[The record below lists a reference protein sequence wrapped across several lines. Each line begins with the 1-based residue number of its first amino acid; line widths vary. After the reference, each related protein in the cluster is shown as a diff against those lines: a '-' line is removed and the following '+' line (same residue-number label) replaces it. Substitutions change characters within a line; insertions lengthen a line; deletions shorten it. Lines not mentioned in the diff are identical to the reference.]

1 VEALYAEDANPVVS
15 LMAEEAIRALG
26 EALPVIVRTPD
37 DKTMRSRALDGAW
50 LARTCLGSVG
60 MALHHKLCHKL
71 GGNDAASAG
80 PLLFELNRA
89 LGIAAALAQ
98 IGMPEEGLDEAA
110 DLAQVLMC
118 AHHSALFRFEDG
130 HCIEGPCAGA
140 NLDAVQVAVDNAAR
154 IILKQ

>member
-1 VEALYAEDANPVVS
+1 MEALYAEDANPVVS
-15 LMAEEAIRALG
+15 LMAEEAI
-26 EALPVIVRTPD
+26 
-37 DKTMRSRALDGAW
+37 
-50 LARTCLGSVG
+50 
-60 MALHHKLCHKL
+60 
-71 GGNDAASAG
+71 
-80 PLLFELNRA
+80 RA

-140 NLDAVQVAVDNAAR
+140 NLDAIQVAVDNAAR